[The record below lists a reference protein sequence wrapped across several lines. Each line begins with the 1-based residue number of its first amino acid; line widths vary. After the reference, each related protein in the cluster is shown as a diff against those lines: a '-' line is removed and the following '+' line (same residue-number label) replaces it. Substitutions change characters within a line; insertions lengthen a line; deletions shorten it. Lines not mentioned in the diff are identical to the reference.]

1 MKHRSLLKNRK
12 TVIAALVLH
21 EVRARVN
28 ERRMRGIWILLE
40 PVCHL
45 VLFTHLFAQNGG
57 QTVVGIDFSI
67 FVLAG
72 LVPFLLFRNIVL
84 RLMGST
90 CAKRASF
97 ANRQINPLNI
107 LIARTLVETFFAIV
121 VYIILVLIF
130 AGYGFDVSIKAP
142 VEWLLIIILGLLFSF
157 GLGVVLASLN
167 HASPGINVCVRTMFF
182 PLYFISGV
190 LVPAVYIPN
199 AMLPIL
205 LLNPFLHLE
214 ELIRSQ
220 VFSDYEPV
228 EGVSVEYVMVMALVL
243 LFVSI
248 SVYRRRRQIH
258 IKL

>member
-1 MKHRSLLKNRK
+1 MKHRSLLKNKK

-21 EVRARVN
+21 DVRARVK
-28 ERRMRGIWILLE
+28 ERGMRGIWILLE

-45 VLFTHLFAQNGG
+45 LLFTRLFAQYGR
-57 QTVVGIDFSI
+57 QTVVDIDFSI

-90 CAKRASF
+90 CANRASF
-97 ANRQINPLNI
+97 ANRQIKPLNI
-107 LIARTLVETFFAIV
+107 LIARTLVETFFTIV
-121 VYIILVLIF
+121 VYIVLVLVF

-142 VEWLLIIILGLLFSF
+142 VEWLLTIILGLLFSF
-157 GLGVVLASLN
+157 GLGVVLASVT
-167 HASPGINVCVRTMFF
+167 HASPGINVWVRTMFF
-182 PLYFISGV
+182 PLYFVSGV
-190 LVPAVYIPN
+190 LVPAVY
-199 AMLPIL
+199 LPHAILPLL

-243 LFVSI
+243 LLVSI
-248 SVYRRRRQIH
+248 FAYRRRRQIP
-258 IKL
+258 I